1 MAPKQIG
8 SDKATDPRAVRELK
22 DWGRAVNRELGASID
37 RSGNHSGSGSM
48 PSRAVDWDHSDGFRA
63 YFKHREQ
70 YSTASKLVVAAGIV
84 YFPNSSVTAASVE
97 ITLPGSGNLFVYVD
111 ISVAGTPSATI
122 TSNASAPTLFHAT
135 TGTVTNYRIILGK
148 LTEIHTGTWSWTA
161 YHEGD
166 IHLPQSRLNLFP
178 VTVTQTGGSAG
189 DATTQCSFTYT
200 VTSILGESLL
210 TSAMVGW
217 ARPALGKMIAATKGT
232 AYINA
237 SGVVV
242 LWQVDEVFDVAA
254 CT

>member
-1 MAPKQIG
+1 MALKPIG
-8 SDKATDPRAVRELK
+8 SDKATDPRGLRELK
-22 DWGRAVNRELGASID
+22 DWGREVNRALGASVD
-37 RSGNHSGSGSM
+37 RSGTYSGGGQIPTSEV
-48 PSRAVDWDHSDGFRA
+48 PWDHSDGFRA

-70 YSTASKLVVAAGIV
+70 YSTAQPLVVAAGIV
-84 YFPNSSVTAASVE
+84 YFPNSSATATTAE

-111 ISVAGTPSATI
+111 ISIAGTPSATI
-122 TSNASAPTLFHAT
+122 TSNATAPTLFHAT

-148 LTEIHTGTWSWTA
+148 LTETSTGTWSWTA

-178 VTVTQTGGSAG
+178 VTVTQTSGSAG
-189 DATTQCSFTYT
+189 NATTACTFTYT
-200 VTSILGESLL
+200 VTSLLSETLL
-210 TSAMVGW
+210 TGASPAW
-217 ARPALGKMIAATKGT
+217 NRHALGKMVAATHGT